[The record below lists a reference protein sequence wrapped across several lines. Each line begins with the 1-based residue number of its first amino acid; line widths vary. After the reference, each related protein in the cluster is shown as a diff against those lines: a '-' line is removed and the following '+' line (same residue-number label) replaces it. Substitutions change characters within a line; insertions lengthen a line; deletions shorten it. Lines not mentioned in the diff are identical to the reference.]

1 MPHKSPKT
9 PNIILLVADDLASWA
24 LPSYGNAEMVTP
36 NIDALAARGVRYAN
50 YYTASPVCSP
60 ARASMLTGQMPSTH
74 GVVDWIAPPPK
85 GERSDSFL
93 EGQETYVERLEEA
106 GYCAGLFGKWHLGDA
121 SYPAAG
127 FTRWLALE
135 GSHGPY
141 YDADFVSDAV
151 GDDTSG
157 YVTDVIADAAIAFL
171 ESFSDSHQP
180 FLASINFTAPH
191 HPWVGQHPDR
201 FTALYT
207 DCAFESC
214 PQEDAHPWTHP
225 SLAPAVQRAVADPR
239 PSLVGYFAAVSAMD
253 DAIGRILTSLDD
265 LGLTEETVVIFTSDN
280 GFQCGQHGIWGK
292 GNSTWP
298 LNVFEN
304 SVKVPCI
311 VTGPGWS
318 AGAVIDQ
325 PCSAYDL
332 FPTLLKI
339 AGAPMSDS
347 VFPGRPL
354 ITDANEPRGD
364 VVVCDEYGETR
375 MIRRGNDKFVH
386 RFPDGPHELYDLAS
400 DPNER
405 NNLVGRPEFE
415 SIRRALED
423 GLLSWFSHYAN
434 GPYDARF
441 LSVTGRGQAHRH
453 PKGEHDAN

>member
-1 MPHKSPKT
+1 MPTDSPQP

-24 LPSYGNAEMVTP
+24 LPAYGNAEMITP
-36 NIDALAARGVRYAN
+36 HIDALAARGVRYAN

-60 ARASMLTGQMPSTH
+60 ARASMLTGQMPSSH
-74 GVVDWIAPPPK
+74 GVVDWIASPPE
-85 GERSDSFL
+85 GERSQSFL
-93 EGQETYVERLEEA
+93 EGQETYVERLA
-106 GYCAGLFGKWHLGDA
+106 ASGYTAGLFGKWHLGDA

-141 YDADFVSDAV
+141 RDAEFVSDLI
-151 GDDTSG
+151 GEDTSG
-157 YVTDVIADAAIAFL
+157 YVTDVIADAAIAFI
-171 ESFSDSHQP
+171 ESFSESSGP

-191 HPWVGQHPDR
+191 HPWVGEHPDR
-201 FTALYT
+201 FTDLYV

-214 PQEDAHPWTHP
+214 PQEEPHPWTHP
-225 SLAPAVQRAVADPR
+225 SLAPAVQRAIADPR

-253 DAIGRILTSLDD
+253 DAIGRIMSSLNDSGMAAD
-265 LGLTEETVVIFTSDN
+265 TVVVFTSDN

-311 VTGPGWS
+311 VAGPGWPT
-318 AGAVIDQ
+318 GALIDQ
-325 PCSAYDL
+325 PSSAYDL
-332 FPTLLKI
+332 FPTLLEI

-347 VFPGRPL
+347 VFPGMPL
-354 ITDANEPRGD
+354 LRDARESRGD
-364 VVVCDEYGETR
+364 VVVCDEYGDTR
-375 MIRRGNDKFVH
+375 MIRRGDSKFVH

-400 DPNER
+400 DPDER
-405 NNLVGRPEFE
+405 NNLVDRPEFDRM
-415 SIRRALED
+415 RRELEN
-423 GLLSWFSHYAN
+423 GLHSWFSRYAS

-441 LSVTGRGQAHRH
+441 LSVTGRGQAHRFR
-453 PKGEHDAN
+453 PGEHNAN